1 MIGIAR
7 DCVRSVLVLVVLAV
21 GLEMLQAHREAAA
34 RQPQTAGPVAPAWQP
49 AAPAWQPMQTV
60 VVQPPPP
67 AQPIRRVAR
76 SFVDLAESV
85 LGVVR

>member
-7 DCVRSVLVLVVLAV
+7 DCVRAVLVLVVLAV

-34 RQPQTAGPVAPAWQP
+34 PRPWQPAAMPLAAPPAWQP
-49 AAPAWQPMQTV
+49 AAPIY
-60 VVQPPPP
+60 VQQAPERPL
-67 AQPIRRVAR
+67 RRVAG
-76 SFVDLAESV
+76 SFVDLADSV